1 MPEPERLQ
9 KLLARAGY
17 GSRRE
22 IERWI
27 EEGQITLN
35 GRVATLGD
43 QATVEDRIELRGR
56 PLALSKLAR
65 FKPRVLAYHKPA
77 GEVCTRRD
85 PGGRPTVF
93 DRLPRMQSS
102 RWIAVGRL
110 DVNTLGLLLLTNDG
124 ELANRL
130 MHPAY
135 GIEREYMVRVLGTV
149 DEAMLE
155 RLRTGVELEDGPARF
170 DQIVAEG
177 GEGANRWFR
186 VRIGEGRKREVRRLW
201 ESQGLTVS
209 RLIRVAYGP
218 VTLERGLRPGRW
230 RELKGAEL
238 AALYRAVGLA
248 EPERAGAAPRR
259 GQRRRRR

>member
-27 EEGQITLN
+27 EAGLITLN
-35 GRVATLGD
+35 GRVAVLGD
-43 QATVEDRIELRGR
+43 QATAEDRIELRGR
-56 PLALSKLAR
+56 PLSLSKLAG

-77 GEVCTRRD
+77 GEVCTARD
-85 PGGRPTVF
+85 PAGRPTVF
-93 DRLPRMQSS
+93 ERLPRMQSS

-110 DVNTLGLLLLTNDG
+110 DVNTLGLLLFTNDG

-135 GIEREYMVRVLGTV
+135 GIQREYMVRVLGAV

-155 RLRTGVELEDGPARF
+155 RLRAGVELEDGPARF
-170 DQIVAEG
+170 DEVAAAG

-201 ESQGLTVS
+201 ESQGVTVS
-209 RLIRVAYGP
+209 RLIRIAYGP
-218 VTLERGLRPGRW
+218 VTLDRGLRQGRW
-230 RELKGAEL
+230 RELTGAEL
-238 AALYRAVGLA
+238 SALYRAVGLP
-248 EPERAGAAPRR
+248 EPQRAGPSPRR
-259 GQRRRRR
+259 GRRGRRR